1 MPEDVWLEAEVSVP
15 WPDDRCIL
23 CLNGF
28 TEDKRQCRTREHVI
42 PVSLGGELLV
52 DFLCKH
58 CNNKFGTV
66 VDSQLREETRLRF
79 RLGVN
84 PAQIPKVFESA
95 TNSLEFRGRAGGDW
109 LDLKRRDCK
118 DVPLTSQPDGS
129 MIVRS
134 DADSGFIQH
143 LNRRLHPE
151 ALPQAPIVRVTPDNR
166 ALPLPPFSEVWPKPG
181 RLATSWMDGVEHIEP
196 GAGTALRKIAYE
208 FLALHI
214 GAQIYDPKLHAE
226 RQALLTN
233 TPASCRAR
241 IVSGMP
247 PRDRDYGAIHGLAVD
262 LDGEDKVE
270 VIVCL
275 FGHCLWRITFP
286 WLQADPSTFHRVAYE
301 LQLAVTPRLSRFVQF
316 NGKAGPEGP
325 AS

>member
-1 MPEDVWLEAEVSVP
+1 MPEDVWLEGEVSVP

-58 CNNKFGTV
+58 CNNKLGTV

-95 TNSLEFRGRAGGDW
+95 TNSLEFRGRAGGDS

-118 DVPLTSQPDGS
+118 YVPLTSQPDGS

-166 ALPLPPFSEVWPKPG
+166 ALPLPPVFRS
-181 RLATSWMDGVEHIEP
+181 M
-196 GAGTALRKIAYE
+196 
-208 FLALHI
+208 
-214 GAQIYDPKLHAE
+214 AQTRSPCDK
-226 RQALLTN
+226 
-233 TPASCRAR
+233 
-241 IVSGMP
+241 
-247 PRDRDYGAIHGLAVD
+247 
-262 LDGEDKVE
+262 LDGRRRTDRAWSGNGAPQDS
-270 VIVCL
+270 L
-275 FGHCLWRITFP
+275 RIP
-286 WLQADPSTFHRVAYE
+286 RPSHRGADLRPEAGGRAPGIADQHPSLMR
-301 LQLAVTPRLSRFVQF
+301 RKDR
-316 NGKAGPEGP
+316 
-325 AS
+325 